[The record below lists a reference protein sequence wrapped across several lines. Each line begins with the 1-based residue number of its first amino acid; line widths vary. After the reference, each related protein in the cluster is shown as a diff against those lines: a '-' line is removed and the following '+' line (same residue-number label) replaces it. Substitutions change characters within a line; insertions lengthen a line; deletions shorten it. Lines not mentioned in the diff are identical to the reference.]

1 MTVPEFFSCA
11 LFVNPTQGAT
21 QAEKGGIPT
30 SSTGNDIISNQMFDI
45 CQILPPPKAPQH
57 LGDCFKK
64 RHTGS
69 GSLHIACAVSL
80 AL

>member
-21 QAEKGGIPT
+21 QAEKGVIPT

-45 CQILPPPKAPQH
+45 
-57 LGDCFKK
+57 
-64 RHTGS
+64 
-69 GSLHIACAVSL
+69 
-80 AL
+80 